1 MNANHIAL
9 LPLAVDGII
18 AILCHLTL
26 YLLSV
31 YGDGIAQSL
40 AVAVVVEI
48 GWYRL
53 TLHPSRDADLHAKLT
68 SLVVIHLDGY
78 ISVPRVLCI
87 LAQGNLLAGY
97 LQRRRVAEEEV
108 DIYILI
114 LYGIYIAREGWQEA
128 ADVARAAGT
137 AEPSLAL
144 MLTHALQWVRVEE
157 TAAVHAHTTDETIV
171 ESTLQNIVI
180 LALAMEEEETVVD
193 INITDGS
200 TSLAVSTHVW
210 QIIVRSESLTIVSGS
225 DTASDIEFLAYD
237 VVPDAVDGV
246 DISGIAS
253 EGGYICHAGIHIG
266 GTYGMSHSLI
276 LLQYRFVAL

>member
-1 MNANHIAL
+1 MSPGEVWDEGQGLVLGAQLAALVVGESLHILGQGLHVLTLVECQYILIFRVDEAIVRELALSELRFAVLQDAHDIEALVVWPLCTIYDRTTLDADAAAVGLYLIVGTYGARLHIEVNANHIAL

-26 YLLSV
+26 YFLAV
-31 YGDGIAQSL
+31 NGDGIAQSL

-68 SLVVIHLDGY
+68 SLVVIHLDGD

-144 MLTHALQWVRVEE
+144 MLTHALQW
-157 TAAVHAHTTDETIV
+157 
-171 ESTLQNIVI
+171 L
-180 LALAMEEEETVVD
+180 
-193 INITDGS
+193 G
-200 TSLAVSTHVW
+200 
-210 QIIVRSESLTIVSGS
+210 
-225 DTASDIEFLAYD
+225 
-237 VVPDAVDGV
+237 
-246 DISGIAS
+246 
-253 EGGYICHAGIHIG
+253 
-266 GTYGMSHSLI
+266 
-276 LLQYRFVAL
+276 